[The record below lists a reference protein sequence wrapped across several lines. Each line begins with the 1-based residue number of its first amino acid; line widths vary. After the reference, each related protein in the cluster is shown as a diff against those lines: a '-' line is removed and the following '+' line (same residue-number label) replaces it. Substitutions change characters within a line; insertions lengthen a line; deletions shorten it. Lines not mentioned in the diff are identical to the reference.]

1 MLEGL
6 FETKR
11 REIAEV
17 LTMLEKEMPT
27 SFFDIQ
33 VHLLVHLVDEVKLAG
48 VVSSRWMFFVERYM
62 KTLKDFVRQ
71 RAQPEA
77 SMAEGWLVYESMH
90 YINEYLSMVDS
101 NIPLFWDEKEDEK
114 IDGEVLQGVGK
125 EFSLS
130 EDMRDAINTF
140 ILFNHEKTLKW
151 IELFEEEKSRNA
163 SQQRKKQR
171 TRNTKC
177 STHWLCKKLKE
188 AQLQGKRVSKEELD
202 IAMGC
207 DWKVIS
213 TYNHIFLI

>member
-1 MLEGL
+1 MSEGL
-6 FETKR
+6 FEEKK
-11 REIAEV
+11 REIVEIM
-17 LTMLEKEMPT
+17 TMLEKEMPT

-33 VHLLVHLVDEVKLAG
+33 VHLLVHLVDEVKLTG

-90 YINEYLSMVDS
+90 YITEYLSMVDS
-101 NIPLFWDEKEDEK
+101 CSPHLWDENEDEK
-114 IDGEVLQGVGK
+114 MDGEVLQGVGK
-125 EFSLS
+125 EFMLS

-140 ILFNHEKTLKW
+140 ILYNHEKTIKW
-151 IELFEEEKSRNA
+151 IDLFEEEKIQSVT
-163 SQQRKKQR
+163 QQRKKQR

-177 STHWLCKKLKE
+177 CIDWLSKKLKE
-188 AQLQGKRVSKEELD
+188 ARNKRERISKEEFD

-207 DWKVIS
+207 DWKVIFI
-213 TYNHIFLI
+213 YHNI